1 MQSPGDCRFLVN
13 ILVVEFL
20 LVFAFGTTHAFAQQS
35 EADVLLSQ
43 AILAYDDKRYPEV
56 LSLLNQALKLDPN
69 NIQALYYIG
78 LVHLAQKNLDRAV
91 QSLEKARAK
100 APGDLIIRYQLGVAY
115 FIMENYDEASTL
127 LEEVFKE
134 QPRLENL
141 GYYVGFMRHRKGD
154 YKGALESFQAGTS
167 TDPTMQQL
175 TKFYVGLAS
184 GILGLSERAIT
195 EVEEALHI
203 QPASPLTGP
212 AERIRDAVVKARER
226 EQRLRAEVRLGGFYD
241 DNVSVNPQRSTDP
254 KAESLRN
261 RQSRSMGELV
271 SLRVDY
277 SWLRRGPWE
286 ATASYSFIQTVNNN
300 DGAAAFN
307 IQNHLGSL
315 GGFYRGTVA
324 AMPYQLGLEYSYD
337 WLTLG
342 GNPFLERHT
351 ITPFV
356 TLVENA
362 GNLTMLVGRLQFKNF
377 LQDTATQSA
386 QNRDAR
392 NWMVGPT
399 HVFRF
404 ASDRHL
410 IRIGYQ
416 FDYEDARGNDFA
428 YVGHRILTGGQY
440 TLPWGATRL
449 RYDYEVHFVDYPHTQ
464 AVFPVTA
471 PNTMKRH
478 DTEQLHVFR
487 VEKALSITLTLSA
500 EYLGTFSQS
509 NLAVFDF
516 HRNVFSL
523 ILIWTH

>member
-1 MQSPGDCRFLVN
+1 
-13 ILVVEFL
+13 VELL

-35 EADVLLSQ
+35 EAEVLLSQ
-43 AILAYDDKRYPEV
+43 AILAYDDKRYPEA
-56 LSLLNQALKLDPN
+56 LSLLKQALKLDPN
-69 NIQALYYIG
+69 NIQALYYTG
-78 LVHLAQKNLDRAV
+78 LVHLVQKNLDRAV

-115 FIMENYDEASTL
+115 FIMENYDKASTL

-134 QPRLENL
+134 RPRLENL

-154 YKGALESFQAGTS
+154 DKGALEAFQAGTS

-175 TKFYVGLAS
+175 TMFYAGLAS

-195 EVEEALHI
+195 EVEEALRI

-212 AERIRDAVVKARER
+212 AERIRDTIAKARER
-226 EQRLRAEVRLGGFYD
+226 EQRLRVEIRLGGFYD
-241 DNVSVNPQRSTDP
+241 DNVTINPQHSTDP
-254 KAESLRN
+254 TAESLRN

-286 ATASYSFIQTVNNN
+286 STASYSFIQTVNNN
-300 DGAAAFN
+300 DGAAAFS

-324 AMPYQLGLEYSYD
+324 TMPYQLALQYSYD

-356 TLVENA
+356 TLVEDA
-362 GNLTMLVGRLQFKNF
+362 GNLTSFIGRLQFKNF
-377 LQDTATQSA
+377 LSDTAITVIQPT
-386 QNRDAR
+386 QNRDAT
-392 NWMVGPT
+392 NWIVGPV

-416 FDYEDARGNDFA
+416 FDYEDARGSDWA

-440 TLPWGATRL
+440 TLPWGETRL

-478 DTEQLHVFR
+478 DTEQLHEFR
-487 VEKALSITLTLSA
+487 AEKPLSNTLTLSA

-509 NLAVFDF
+509 NLAVFNF

-523 ILIWTH
+523 ILTWTH